1 MRTSLG
7 TLAFLF
13 AACASPSETTA
24 NASASARVDDLGLAP
39 VSAPL
44 VLPPGAREVSLAW
57 LVDELARLT
66 GQELVFVPE
75 ERERLEALVEPLE
88 ATSVV
93 PADEVYAFVESL
105 LVFHGYVLARLKEG
119 TPTMLAVVGPGSG
132 RSSAEVPYVPLEIHD
147 RDALARHPAL
157 LFQHAVHF
165 ENLDSRQLQTQLRQ
179 LLVDP
184 TGHCNVVPA
193 GERSLIFQ
201 GYGLRLRSLMVLLAE
216 IDEASAV
223 RPVAQTQAEQPPPG
237 R

>member
-7 TLAFLF
+7 TLALLF
-13 AACASPSETTA
+13 VACASPAETSA
-24 NASASARVDDLGLAP
+24 NASAPARVDDLGLAP

-44 VLPPGAREVSLAW
+44 VMPTGAREVTLAW

-66 GQELVFVPE
+66 GQELVFAPE
-75 ERERLEALVEPLE
+75 ERERLEQIVEPLE

-93 PADEVYAFVESL
+93 PADEVYPFVESL
-105 LVFHGYVLARLKEG
+105 LVFHGYMLARLKEG
-119 TPTMLAVVGPGSG
+119 TPTMLAVVGPGGG
-132 RSSAEVPYVPLEIHD
+132 RSSGEVPYVPLEIHD

-157 LFQHAVHF
+157 LFQYALHF

-184 TGHCNVVPA
+184 SGHCNVVPA

-216 IDEASAV
+216 IDAASV
-223 RPVAQTQAEQPPPG
+223 ERPVPQTQAEQPPPG